1 MKIYYSRCTEKGG
14 GSNLVSL
21 HSQAENEFVAGLLPM
36 VCAFTCFS
44 FYQGGIKLWR
54 NNYTVIKS
62 LISAFLFIDLKTLW
76 LIFSDW
82 LV

>member
-36 VCAFTCFS
+36 VCSFTCLCDFIS
-44 FYQGGIKLWR
+44 EISGILEC
-54 NNYTVIKS
+54 
-62 LISAFLFIDLKTLW
+62 
-76 LIFSDW
+76 
-82 LV
+82 